1 MRSNMAIKAIADSLL
16 MPAKKSA
23 QCPPRL
29 KFRFLLFWQLIGLGL
44 CAVLFLLLLQ
54 GQKVQGQTLATS
66 PNSNTPATP
75 TGSVEELQQQ
85 QRKIETERSNIDQAQ
100 DRIQQQEQSAQ
111 QELGTLQRNIKATSA
126 EISQNEKQLQQA
138 SQRLKRLE
146 QELTQVEKVYNT
158 QQTAT
163 VARLRFLQRQRGS
176 YGWAV
181 LLQSQDLTDFLARR
195 YQLRQIYQA
204 DREIL
209 AKLKANADAIGQKR
223 DAVESQKNEIALLT
237 QQLLAQKLDYQQEAK
252 AQKDLINR
260 LRLDRN
266 ALEAAEGQLA
276 RDSGNIA
283 ILIQQ
288 RLGVSNPG
296 VVWRA
301 GKGLLSYPCDG
312 VLTSAFGYRMHPI
325 LGYARFHGGLD
336 FGADYGAPIR
346 AATRG
351 KVLFAG
357 WYGGYGQTV
366 ILDHGNNVTTLYGHA
381 DEIYVS
387 EGQVIQRGESIAAV
401 GSTGFS
407 TGPHLHFE
415 VRLGGEPVDPMEYL

>member
-1 MRSNMAIKAIADSLL
+1 MQLNMVIKAMRATVLVSV
-16 MPAKKSA
+16 KKSI
-23 QCPPRL
+23 QRPPQPKFCLPLFLRL
-29 KFRFLLFWQLIGLGL
+29 ICLGL
-44 CAVLFLLLLQ
+44 CAVLFWVLL
-54 GQKVQGQTLATS
+54 KVPTLAASS
-66 PNSNTPATP
+66 PSPVAP
-75 TGSVEELQQQ
+75 TGSLEELQQQ
-85 QRKIETERSNIDQAQ
+85 QRKIEAERSNLDQEQ
-100 DRIQQQEQSAQ
+100 ERIQHLEKSAQ
-111 QELGTLQRNIKATSA
+111 KELNTLQRDIKATSA
-126 EISQNEKQLQQA
+126 EISRSEKQLQQA
-138 SQRLKRLE
+138 NQRLKRLQ
-146 QELTQVEKVYNT
+146 QELTQAEKIYNT
-158 QQTAT
+158 QQTST

-181 LLQSQDLTDFLARR
+181 LLQSQDLNDFLDRR
-195 YQLRQIYQA
+195 YQLRQVYLA

-209 AKLKANADAIGQKR
+209 VKLKANADAIGQKR

-237 QQLLAQKLDYQQEAK
+237 QQLLAQKLDDQQEAK
-252 AQKDLINR
+252 AQQDLINR
-260 LRLDRN
+260 LRQDRK

-276 RDSGNIA
+276 RDSDNIA

-288 RLGVSNPG
+288 RLGVSNPS
-296 VVWRA
+296 VAWRP

-312 VLTSAFGYRMHPI
+312 ILTSGFGYRMHPI
-325 LGYARFHGGLD
+325 LGYTRFHGGLD

-346 AATRG
+346 AASRG

-381 DEIYVS
+381 DTIYVS
-387 EGQVIQRGESIAAV
+387 EGQVIQRGETIAAV
-401 GSTGFS
+401 GSTGLS